1 MITVVTSGKG
11 GAGKS
16 TVSAGLACALA
27 RRDRRVLLVDGDAGL
42 RSLDV
47 MLGIAGQAVYDLAD
61 VIAGDCAP
69 ADAVYPSP
77 ICPNVFV
84 MPAPVELE
92 RLAKPEELAALCH
105 RLTAFYDDVIID
117 CPAGIGSGFETATAA
132 AERALVVSTPDMVCA
147 RDAQIMAR
155 LLREKAIPARLVIN
169 RLRVRPILRGK
180 MPDIDELI
188 DTASLQLIGVLPE
201 DEAVAVAN
209 AYGKPL
215 PTDSVA
221 SQCFANLAARYLGED
236 VPLTPTDKLNR
247 KEGSR

>member
-1 MITVVTSGKG
+1 MITVITSGKG

-16 TVSAGLACALA
+16 TVSGGLACALA

-47 MLGIAGQAVYDLAD
+47 MLGIAGTAVYDLAD

-69 ADAVYPSP
+69 AEAVYPSP
-77 ICPNVFV
+77 ICPGVYV
-84 MPAPVELE
+84 MPAPVSLE
-92 RLAKPEELAALCH
+92 RLAKPEDMARLC
-105 RLTAFYDDVIID
+105 RGLTKYYDEVIID
-117 CPAGIGSGFETATAA
+117 CPAGIGGGFETAVAG
-132 AERALVVSTPDMVCA
+132 AERAFVVSTPDMVCA

-155 LLREKAIPARLVIN
+155 LLRERNVPARLVIN
-169 RLRVRPILRGK
+169 RLRVKPILRGK

-188 DTASLQLIGVLPE
+188 DTASLQLIGVIPE

-215 PTDSVA
+215 PMDSA
-221 SQCFANLAARYLGED
+221 AAQCFANLAARYLGKT
-236 VPLTPTDKLNR
+236 VPLADLY
-247 KEGSR
+247 